1 MKERIF
7 YLLQSLLFGG
17 GFLLCNIT
25 WTDYYF
31 WAFIS
36 IVGMILQALA
46 ATWFIQTLR
55 KKNLAKKTQLTVFFA
70 IVFLV
75 CIVATL
81 CFVPSLWIVRVQA
94 VRLLDG
100 DMALLDVGR
109 EECNRE
115 KDSSKRANVLL
126 WMTLHINPL
135 GAHTTE
141 ELAEIILASGCR
153 KQYIEKAN
161 ELLSSK
167 SINEDQREMLAL
179 YVREC
184 EKAN

>member
-1 MKERIF
+1 MKEKIF

-25 WTDYYF
+25 WADYHF
-31 WAFIS
+31 WTFIS
-36 IVGMILQALA
+36 VVGVLLQALA
-46 ATWFIQTLR
+46 AAWFIRTLQKR
-55 KKNLAKKTQLTVFFA
+55 SFAKKTQFTILIVFA
-70 IVFLV
+70 FLV
-75 CIVATL
+75 CIIATL
-81 CFVPSLWIVRVQA
+81 CFVPSLWIVRLQA
-94 VRLLDG
+94 ARLLD
-100 DMALLDVGR
+100 DEALVDVGR

-153 KQYIEKAN
+153 KQYTEKAN
-161 ELLSSK
+161 EFLSSK
-167 SINEDQREMLAL
+167 TIKEDQREMLVL
-179 YVREC
+179 YIREC